1 MRLLVI
7 NQEQSFKF
15 VSYNMRKIIFSNK
28 KQLQKTQFSIIESL
42 TVERMGILKE
52 TRQKHQFRN
61 VWTADGKI
69 LYKNG
74 NKINLNFTTINLV
87 FNVVVNVTRK

>member
-15 VSYNMRKIIFSNK
+15 VSYNIKKIIFSNK
-28 KQLQKTQFSIIESL
+28 KQLQKTQFSITESL
-42 TVERMGILKE
+42 MVERMGISKE
-52 TRQKHQFRN
+52 TRQKHQFRSI
-61 VWTADGKI
+61 WTADGKI

-74 NKINLNFTTINLV
+74 NKNKFKLYYDQLNI
-87 FNVVVNVTRK
+87 